1 MPTDPNAETAA
12 ALILARSIAGIHEYG
27 VDTTR
32 PDYSLADWLDEAI
45 TEAADKLVYLIAARR
60 TLEG

>member
-1 MPTDPNAETAA
+1 MSDPNVDTAV
-12 ALILARSIAGIHEYG
+12 ALLRAREMAGIHEYG

-45 TEAADKLVYLIAARR
+45 KEQADGLIYLIAARR
-60 TLEG
+60 VLEA